1 MKLTDAQI
9 YTLRRMASGTK
20 YQLRGDE
27 KCGRECRTAFRRGTS
42 GLFIEVPDYI
52 SCPSLRPLLKAG
64 LIQFVFAGD
73 RTPTQ
78 YHAVE
83 LTIAGRGA
91 ATIKTS
97 KEKDS
102 EQGDQI

>member
-27 KCGRECRTAFRRGTS
+27 KYGRECRTFCGK
-42 GLFIEVPDYI
+42 PDDI
-52 SCPSLRPLLKAG
+52 SSPSLRPLLKAG

-73 RTPTQ
+73 RTPTL